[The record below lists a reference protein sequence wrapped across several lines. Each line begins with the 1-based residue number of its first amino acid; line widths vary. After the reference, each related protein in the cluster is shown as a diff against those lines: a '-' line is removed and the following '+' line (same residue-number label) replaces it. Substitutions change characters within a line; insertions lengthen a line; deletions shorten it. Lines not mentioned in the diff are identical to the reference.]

1 MTRIQKVIL
10 EVFEEHLEASLSE
23 LIKITGIAKT
33 TLNDNLKKLVA
44 DEKISKLGSGRSVY
58 YQRIYNNQIS
68 SKSITV
74 FNEGIKVGYIKYG
87 NGNHTFKYIDNYK
100 GKELLSLPRNEINTS
115 VDLFPIFENLLP
127 EYKRREK
134 IIDVSKNE
142 SLADGLVKIK
152 NTHGSFDFVYTKE
165 EFSYKNNYE
174 NRPSWTSIKNKILD
188 ENEYPNFLPFT
199 IDINKDI
206 LTASTSGEHSHLSGN
221 QTKVD
226 ITIDF
231 KNQIIKEDLKN
242 ATYILKPFNS
252 EIGDYF
258 NQNKSGDKT
267 KGYYPFISINEH
279 LFMTF
284 AKNELN
290 FNVPYSALIKTD
302 EEFHYIT
309 KRYDRYTDYKYE
321 QFDYAQ
327 FLNIKSTN
335 KYKSTSEEL
344 FTAINETLFNKK
356 EKMEAL
362 RFYFYSTL
370 IKHSDLHTKNIG
382 ALNIGKNKKILTPL
396 YDVISVGVYK
406 GNSDDIGL
414 SINHKHKNQKVK
426 LRIPDFFGLADILN
440 IGHDEFVLE
449 AKKITKIFI
458 EEFPKYIDKTRELLK
473 YDPLLINTTRIRQD
487 NFIVKLANFYNR
499 RIMEL
504 TKLGILG
511 YLKLEEYEAYRLP
524 ENQIKYNKNE
534 LH

>member
-44 DEKISKLGSGRSVY
+44 DEKISKLGTGRNIY
-58 YQRIYNNQIS
+58 YQRVYTNKVS
-68 SKSITV
+68 LKCITV

-87 NGNHTFKYIDNYK
+87 NGKHTFEYLENYK
-100 GKELLSLPRNEINTS
+100 GKELLSLSKGNINSS
-115 VDLFPIFENLLP
+115 VELFPIFENLLP
-127 EYKRREK
+127 EYQRREK
-134 IIDVSKNE
+134 LIDVSKNE

-152 NTHGSFDFVYTKE
+152 NTHGSFDFVYTTE
-165 EFSYKNNYE
+165 EFSYKNIYGD
-174 NRPSWTSIKNKILD
+174 RPSWISVKNNILD
-188 ENEYPNFLPFT
+188 ENEYPTFLPFK
-199 IDINKDI
+199 IDIDKDI

-221 QTKVD
+221 QNKVD
-226 ITIDF
+226 IIIDF
-231 KNQIIKEDLKN
+231 KNKIIKEDLKN
-242 ATYILKPFNS
+242 AAYILKPFNG

-258 NQNKSGDKT
+258 NQHKSDDKI

-290 FNVPYSALIKTD
+290 FNVPYSALVKTD

-309 KRYDRYTDYKYE
+309 KRYDRYKDYKYE

-344 FTAINETLFNKK
+344 FLAINNTLHNKQ

-362 RFYFYSTL
+362 RFYYYSSL
-370 IKHSDLHTKNIG
+370 IKHADLHTKNIG

-396 YDVISVGVYK
+396 YDVISVGLYK

-414 SINHKHKNQKVK
+414 SINYKHKNQKVK
-426 LRIPDFFGLADILN
+426 LRVPDFFGLADILDIN
-440 IGHDEFVLE
+440 HDEFILE

-458 EEFPKYIDKTRELLK
+458 EEFPKYIDKTRVLLK
-473 YDPLLINTTRIRQD
+473 YDPLLINSTRSGYD

-504 TKLGILG
+504 TKLGTLE
-511 YLKLEEYEAYRLP
+511 YLELKEYEVNRLP
-524 ENQIKYNKNE
+524 EKQIKYDKNK
-534 LH
+534 LV